1 MVRHAPIHR
10 RSGHSDIAIC
20 CGRNVRGSSP
30 STSVVP
36 LSNQVTTLNHKRFKG
51 FKMFSDGH
59 LECSKTWSLVIIGTW
74 SRRRSFRCYGRRI
87 LTRSNQGLCRDNQT
101 RAEGTAHPGQNQ
113 SSIGMQCTLS
123 ACDGSTTTDVL
134 STSPNSHGSCWIGTN
149 LSFLRNQRRI
159 STRLARTW

>member
-59 LECSKTWSLVIIGTW
+59 LDAREASTAGESIAMARFLIVLGLAILVIGLLWPYLGKLGLGRLPGDIVIERENGTIYVPLATCLLLSLLLSLV
-74 SRRRSFRCYGRRI
+74 F
-87 LTRSNQGLCRDNQT
+87 
-101 RAEGTAHPGQNQ
+101 
-113 SSIGMQCTLS
+113 
-123 ACDGSTTTDVL
+123 
-134 STSPNSHGSCWIGTN
+134 WIAN
-149 LSFLRNQRRI
+149 R
-159 STRLARTW
+159 